1 MPQSTH
7 RAWNGRASVKTP
19 INAESLLRAIVEN
32 AAPGFEVTGLGQG
45 QSPAPLKL
53 SGNHF
58 VPSDNI
64 NAARLWLSR
73 NPSDLRQYLNV
84 LSEQLKSDSA
94 DRAVVFQTCKLIA
107 MEAANAE
114 KPLPDDVFAPGID
127 DRIARLML
135 SSACMMATQM
145 ATAPQVQGNRI
156 VSRPNRPP
164 INGS

>member
-1 MPQSTH
+1 
-7 RAWNGRASVKTP
+7 VKTP
-19 INAESLLRAIVEN
+19 INAESLLRQIVEN
-32 AAPGFEVTGLGQG
+32 SEPGPFAHMVHGGDL
-45 QSPAPLKL
+45 AR
-53 SGNHF
+53 NI
-58 VPSDNI
+58 VRSDDI
-64 NAARLWLSR
+64 NAARLLLSR